1 MRQPPVQGSTQSTCA
16 AHRVCRL
23 ATTIDRAK
31 RFRPQPAAEDRRMAS
46 QHNHDDPQH
55 LVDAR
60 GSQGAQVGH
69 HNKQQ
74 NKFIQTYIENLFIHA
89 APGVELP
96 VTTTVF
102 DPSLLS
108 ASTGISRRLL
118 AAILERGIAQTQVA
132 THNGMHIPQ
141 AADQLSS
148 LTPVADRL
156 LETDATPGTRELLLD
171 YWMALTHVHRDAGLA
186 QSSLVSGQRALAIY
200 RTLESERARQLA
212 RRTLDTMASAASKAN
227 IPHVPE
233 HYLSLAASLANNK
246 GQAARVSLTAASVRA
261 AAGDYA
267 HSAHLIDEETV
278 EAVAGA
284 HSVSLAAAALIRRG
298 VSRAL
303 AKGQLTA
310 AAEHDIERAEDM
322 LESALSDGPRLL
334 QRLQLMEGKITLMSM
349 RPSTLSC
356 LWAERTLVDMVAVGA
371 LHGASSKR
379 IAKMRLLVDGMS
391 G

>member
-1 MRQPPVQGSTQSTCA
+1 
-16 AHRVCRL
+16 
-23 ATTIDRAK
+23 
-31 RFRPQPAAEDRRMAS
+31 MAS
-46 QHNHDDPQH
+46 QRNHDDHEH

-60 GSQGAQVGH
+60 GSQGAQIGH
-69 HNKQQ
+69 HNEQH
-74 NKFIQTYIENLFIHA
+74 NKFIQTYIEKLFIQA
-89 APGVELP
+89 APGEELSA
-96 VTTTVF
+96 TTAVF

-108 ASTGISRRLL
+108 ASTGVSRPLL
-118 AAILERGIAQTQVA
+118 AAILEREITQTKGA

-141 AADQLSS
+141 AAAQLSK
-148 LTPVADRL
+148 LTPVADYL
-156 LETDATPGTRELLLD
+156 LESDISQGTRELLLD
-171 YWMALTHVHRDAGLA
+171 YWMAVTHVHRDAGLL

-200 RTLESERARQLA
+200 RTLDSERARQLA

-233 HYLSLAASLANNK
+233 NYLNLAASLANNK

-261 AAGDYA
+261 AVGDYA
-267 HSAHLIDEETV
+267 HSAHLIDEETIA
-278 EAVAGA
+278 AVAEA
-284 HSVSLAAAALIRRG
+284 HSVSLAAVALIRRG

-303 AKGQLTA
+303 ATGQLSA

-322 LESALSDGPRLL
+322 LASALSDGPRLL

-349 RPSTLSC
+349 RPTTLSC
-356 LWAERTLVDMVAVGA
+356 LWAERTLQDMTAVGA
-371 LHGASSKR
+371 LHGASSRR